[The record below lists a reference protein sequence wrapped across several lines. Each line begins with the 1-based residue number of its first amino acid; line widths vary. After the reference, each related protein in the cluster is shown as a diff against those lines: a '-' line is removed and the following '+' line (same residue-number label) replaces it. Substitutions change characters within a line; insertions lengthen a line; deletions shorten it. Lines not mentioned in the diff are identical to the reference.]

1 MSARMKLKVLSMNL
15 VNESQIEAFE
25 KARQTRDARFDGK
38 FFIAVRTTGI
48 YCRPICRVRMPK
60 VENITLYISAAA
72 ATEAGYRPCLR
83 CRPEAAPGTPAWS
96 GTSTTVKR
104 GLRLISEGALDE
116 QSIEELSD
124 KLGVTSRHL
133 GRLFNQHL
141 GVSPQAIAQT
151 RRLHF
156 AKKLISETG
165 LPMTEIAMS
174 SGYGSVRRFN
184 DHIRKVYNRSPTL
197 LRDKRSVDADAGV
210 KLRLPYR
217 EPFDFEGMLA
227 FLAMRA
233 VPQIESIVEG
243 AYVRTLQ
250 IDGETG
256 LLNVSQDVENR
267 CLVCKVELTN
277 TRPLMKVVEKV
288 RTLFDL
294 DADPSEIN
302 QCLSENGEL
311 TDLIAEN
318 PGQRLPGAW
327 DPFEVAVRAIV
338 GQQVSVKGATT
349 VMSRIVDR
357 YGERIGETV
366 LFPTPESLAALSVEN
381 LSMPNKRAQAI
392 KDMAAA
398 VVRGE
403 IDLARSNSSE
413 ILVGQMTAIKGIGP
427 WTAQYVTM
435 RALNDPDAFLHSDL
449 VILKSAASLLGI
461 QSEKEMLERSQA
473 WRPWRAY
480 AGMHLWRY
488 AASLAR

>member
-1 MSARMKLKVLSMNL
+1 
-15 VNESQIEAFE
+15 
-25 KARQTRDARFDGK
+25 
-38 FFIAVRTTGI
+38 
-48 YCRPICRVRMPK
+48 
-60 VENITLYISAAA
+60 
-72 ATEAGYRPCLR
+72 
-83 CRPEAAPGTPAWS
+83 
-96 GTSTTVKR
+96 
-104 GLRLISEGALDE
+104 
-116 QSIEELSD
+116 
-124 KLGVTSRHL
+124 
-133 GRLFNQHL
+133 
-141 GVSPQAIAQT
+141 
-151 RRLHF
+151 
-156 AKKLISETG
+156 
-165 LPMTEIAMS
+165 
-174 SGYGSVRRFN
+174 
-184 DHIRKVYNRSPTL
+184 
-197 LRDKRSVDADAGV
+197 
-210 KLRLPYR
+210 LPYR
-217 EPFDFEGMLA
+217 EPFDFDGMLA